1 MGSRMPK
8 LRTSVAVILAA
19 NWFAVAQGQTAPS
32 SDSSLPMN
40 DYLGLLA
47 QIAPAAREGAEAYL
61 QAARRKCRATL
72 TSAQL
77 RRAMSGGDGDPILM
91 GMIRASQLR
100 DAKAIVELE
109 ARMDCASL
117 R

>member
-1 MGSRMPK
+1 MPK
-8 LRTSVAVILAA
+8 LRTSVVAVLSVPLV
-19 NWFAVAQGQTAPS
+19 AVAQG
-32 SDSSLPMN
+32 LPVLPASADMPMD
-40 DYLGLLA
+40 DYLALLA
-47 QIAPAAREGAEAYL
+47 QIAPAARDGAETYL
-61 QAARRKCRATL
+61 LAARRRCRTSL

-77 RRAMSGGDGDPILM
+77 RRAMSEGAGDPILM

>member
-1 MGSRMPK
+1 M
-8 LRTSVAVILAA
+8 A
-19 NWFAVAQGQTAPS
+19 
-32 SDSSLPMN
+32 

-47 QIAPAAREGAEAYL
+47 QIAPAAREGAEAYV
-61 QAARRKCRATL
+61 QAAKQRCRIHI

-77 RRAMSGGDGDPILM
+77 RRAMSEGTGDPVLI

-100 DAKAIVELE
+100 DAKAVVELGQ
-109 ARMDCASL
+109 RLDCRSL

>member
-1 MGSRMPK
+1 MPK
-8 LRTSVAVILAA
+8 LRTSVVAVLAA
-19 NWFAVAQGQTAPS
+19 QQFAVAQGQPAPS
-32 SDSSLPMN
+32 PDSSVPMN

-61 QAARRKCRATL
+61 LAARRKCRVNL

-77 RRAMSGGDGDPILM
+77 RRAMSQGAGDPILM

>member
-1 MGSRMPK
+1 MPK
-8 LRTSVAVILAA
+8 LRTSVVAVLSVPLV
-19 NWFAVAQGQTAPS
+19 AVAQGLS
-32 SDSSLPMN
+32 VLPASTDMPMD

-47 QIAPAAREGAEAYL
+47 QIAPAARDGAEAYL
-61 QAARRKCRATL
+61 QAARRRCRANL

-77 RRAMSGGDGDPILM
+77 RRAMSEGAGDPILM

-109 ARMDCASL
+109 ARLDCASL